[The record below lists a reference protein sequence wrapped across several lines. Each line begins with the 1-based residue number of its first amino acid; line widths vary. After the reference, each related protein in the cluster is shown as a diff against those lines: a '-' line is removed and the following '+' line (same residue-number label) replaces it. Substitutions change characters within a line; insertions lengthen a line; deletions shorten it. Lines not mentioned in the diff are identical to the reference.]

1 MSEAVAV
8 TQRVRTEG
16 RLPPALWDD
25 LLAVP
30 WAEDGRDP
38 AAGLDCFGLV
48 VEVYRRLGVE
58 LPDPASPGFLS
69 QRGGWEAI
77 SDPEPGCAVLMVH
90 QGRPHVGVYLGGGEI
105 LHSTLLSGVVVSS
118 LRAARAAGLVKG
130 YARTLDADPPV
141 ESLPA
146 PADGDLTVVEIDL
159 TGGRVVR
166 RIPWQPGLS
175 VTDLESPGLRLVSGT
190 VEAGGIV
197 VLARWPGAITFFG
210 AAVAGTAAT
219 AAFVVDVGLLL
230 LGAALSFAAALLMPA
245 APIPKQYS
253 EESSPTFDLSG
264 FLRNR
269 SGIGAAQPVVYG
281 EHRAGG
287 HIIAAFQRAGEDGT
301 SILYVLLMWSRGP
314 IHSLGGLT
322 SAVDDLTGPAIPAA
336 FEIDGNPASSY
347 DCSVSVRLGLSDQ
360 EPIPG
365 FRETVNLSTY
375 TMTLLV
381 GNPFT
386 HVGTQ
391 KAEAF
396 EVLFQF
402 PVGLYDI
409 SPNGSV
415 SGRTVVFAIRHRV
428 VGTSTWTTDT
438 FSAQN
443 ARRGVF
449 VRMFRKDGLTK
460 DKYEIQ
466 IERLSPAWPETATG
480 KESQA
485 VLTEVHEITTDA
497 LGYPGKVVIGWRI
510 KATEQVSGGLPAFTA
525 TGKGR
530 TVFIWDGISETAPT
544 FTEAWSDNPAWCAMD
559 LAINPHY
566 GIGRN
571 GRFSLD
577 NIPLQ
582 KFLDWADLSDTMVD
596 NGRGGTTQRA
606 RCDLVL
612 DTVRS
617 GWEILNGIA
626 LSSWARFTMVGRKLT
641 PVLETTATPI
651 YAFTMGNVRD
661 VELTY
666 QGRYSRVNAVEVQY
680 FNEETNYEA
689 DQASRLDTAAVFT
702 NGESVV
708 QESIAAVGVTRA
720 AQAYRLAQWRML
732 TAKISKRRLAFTAGV
747 ESIHLLPGDVHYFT
761 HDANAV
767 GTSGRVLSATTTT
780 VVLDHALAI
789 PSGTNN
795 ITVRTSG
802 TGADVVQERTLTNGT
817 YSRGV
822 AITVTA
828 AWDGIDVPVAGDPY
842 MAGTSTSYRQTYRVL
857 AIETEADLSRRF
869 TCAEYAAAIYS
880 DDPGDVESFTDVM
893 PDPRAMPGA
902 VENLRV
908 EEVSAWGT
916 DGRNIDAVRV
926 TWDPDERWHGADVW
940 YRSSSSGDGA
950 TSEWLYAGRSHGDRL
965 VITDGLAAS
974 STLVV
979 SVVPVSKRGT
989 RRTPEYGTLGYV
1001 FIRGRHVAPTVPA
1014 SVSAHVVN
1022 GDLTVCIGPPTDD
1035 RFVAGYQIRYG
1046 STWAGSVLIAEC
1058 VPAIFSTSA
1067 PFTGTQ
1073 TVRVRSVS
1081 SIGVVSVTEV
1091 TASVTFQLPTASY
1104 TQTDSQDEGA
1114 AWSGTKTQTVVS
1126 GTTLVLDG
1134 TNLTGTYANAVTET
1148 GTRRGVVTVTAGLQN
1163 VLRTWDDCAMRWDDC
1178 SQTWDAF
1185 YLNGFEVA
1193 EGLTWD
1199 EMGFTWDSLP
1209 ASCMTWDGP
1218 IDIVAALA
1226 PSGSINDGSVAFGW
1240 CPFERSLTNV
1250 AATITMQR
1258 PHSRYVPELSAMNT
1272 RLWSQAT
1279 AGAAATDEYADILQQ
1294 GGM

>member
-8 TQRVRTEG
+8 AQRIRTEG

-58 LPDPASPGFLS
+58 LPDPASPAFLS

-77 SDPEPGCAVLMVH
+77 TEPEPGCAVLMVH
-90 QGRPHVGVYLGGGEI
+90 QGRPHVGVYLGVGEV
-105 LHSTLLSGVVVSS
+105 LHSTRLSGVVVSP
-118 LRAARAAGLVKG
+118 LRAAVGAGLVKG

-146 PADGDLTVVEIDL
+146 PADGDLTVVEINL

-166 RIPWQPGLS
+166 RIPWQPGLGAK
-175 VTDLESPGLRLVSGT
+175 DLESPGLRLVSGT

-197 VLARWPGAITFFG
+197 VLARWPGQITFF
-210 AAVAGTAAT
+210 AAPAIAT
-219 AAFVVDVGLLL
+219 EFFIDVGVILA
-230 LGAALSFAAALLMPA
+230 GVALSLAAALLMQA
-245 APIPKQYS
+245 APPPKQRA

-281 EHRAGG
+281 THRVGG
-287 HIIAAFQRAGEDGT
+287 HIISAFQRADSEGR
-301 SILYVLLMWSRGP
+301 SVLYVLIMVSRGP
-314 IHSLGGLT
+314 IHSIAGLT

-336 FEIDGNPASSY
+336 IEIDSNPASSY
-347 DCSVSVRLGLSDQ
+347 NCSVSVRLGLSDQ

-365 FRETVNLSTY
+365 FRETVNVSAY
-375 TMTLLV
+375 TFTLLV

-391 KAEAF
+391 RAEAF
-396 EVLFQF
+396 EVLIQF
-402 PVGLYDI
+402 PIGLYDI
-409 SPNGSV
+409 SPNGGV
-415 SGRTVVFAIRHRV
+415 SGRTVTFAIRRRV
-428 VGTSTWTTDT
+428 VGTTTWDTDT
-438 FSAQN
+438 FVVQN
-443 ARRGVF
+443 ARRGPF
-449 VRMFRKDGLTK
+449 ARMFRKDGLAK

-466 IERLSPAWPETATG
+466 IERLSPAWPETATD
-480 KESQA
+480 KESQS
-485 VLTEVHEITTDA
+485 VLTEVHEITTDE
-497 LGYPGKVVIGWRI
+497 LSYPGKALLAVRAV
-510 KATEQVSGGLPAFTA
+510 ATDQLSGGIPSITS
-525 TGKGR
+525 TIKGR
-530 TVFIWDGISETAPT
+530 TVYIWDGISETAPT
-544 FTEAWSDNPAWCAMD
+544 FTGAWSDNPAWCAMD
-559 LAINPHY
+559 ALINPHY
-566 GIGRN
+566 GLGRN
-571 GRFSLD
+571 GRLSLD
-577 NIPLQ
+577 NIDLAA
-582 KFLDWADLSDTMVD
+582 FLAWANLVDTMVD
-596 NGRGGTTQRA
+596 DGRGGTTQRS

-617 GWEILNGIA
+617 GWEVINGIA
-626 LSSWARFTMVGRKLT
+626 LSSWARLIMIGRKVK

-666 QGRYSRVNAVEVQY
+666 QGRYGRVNAVEVQY

-689 DQASRLDTAAVFT
+689 DQASRLDTAAVIT
-702 NGESVV
+702 AGETVV

-732 TAKISKRRLAFTAGV
+732 VAKHSKRRLAFTAGV
-747 ESIHLLPGDVHYFT
+747 ESIHLLPGDVIYFT

-767 GTSGRVLSATTTT
+767 GTSGRVLSATTAT
-780 VVLDHALAI
+780 VVLDHSLAI
-789 PSGTNN
+789 PSGTNK
-795 ITVRTSG
+795 ITVKTSG
-802 TGADVVQERTLTNGT
+802 TGADMIQERTLTNGT

-869 TCAEYAAAIYS
+869 TCVEYSASIYS
-880 DDPGDVESFTDVM
+880 DDPGDVEEFTDVM

-940 YRSSSSGDGA
+940 YRSLYDSDGA

-1001 FIRGRHVAPTVPA
+1001 FIRGRHVAPTAPA

-1046 STWAGSVLIAEC
+1046 STWAASVLIAEC
-1058 VPAIFSTSA
+1058 VPEIFSTSA

-1126 GTTLVLDG
+1126 GTTLILDG

-1199 EMGFTWDSLP
+1199 DMGFTWDSLP

-1250 AATITMQR
+1250 AATITMRR